1 MVILAAGLTPAWQ
14 QILVVE
20 RLHLG
25 AVNRARESVWCA
37 SGKVLNVACAVQH
50 LSRRGE
56 SVGSGTKGCEPGA
69 GSAVRALSVVGG
81 LTGAAIREEF
91 AGLGIAARW
100 VETTVP
106 TRVCTTVLDRATGTT
121 TELVENSAAL
131 PAEVLRR
138 FAEAFV
144 EECRQATLVV
154 ISGSLPVGTPAPYWS
169 ELLQEVRCP
178 VLLDVR
184 GPELLAC
191 LPLRP
196 WLVKPNRE
204 ELGAT
209 LGRRLESES
218 ELLAG
223 MEQLRAWGAARV
235 VVSDGPQAVW
245 ACGPEGVER
254 VQPPQVPV
262 VNPIGSGDCFA
273 AGLAVAYAEGRPW
286 RESLEFA
293 VAAAAEN
300 VQQLLPA
307 RIRRPDV

>member
-14 QILVVE
+14 QILVLE

-25 AVNRARESVWCA
+25 AVNRACESVWCA

-50 LSRRGE
+50 LSRGGEPHGRDALGGEAARGD
-56 SVGSGTKGCEPGA
+56 
-69 GSAVRALSVVGG
+69 AVRALSVLGG

-91 AGLGIAARW
+91 AALGIAARW
-100 VETTVP
+100 VETHVP
-106 TRVCTTVLDRATGTT
+106 TRVCTTVLDRSTGTT
-121 TELVENSAAL
+121 TELVENSATL
-131 PAEVLRR
+131 PAEVLSR
-138 FAEAFV
+138 FAEAFK
-144 EECRQATLVV
+144 EECRRATLVV
-154 ISGSLPVGTPAPYWS
+154 ISGSLPAGTPAQYWF
-169 ELLQEVRCP
+169 ELLPAVRCP

-191 LPLRP
+191 LPLQP

-218 ELLAG
+218 ELLAA
-223 MEQLRAWGAARV
+223 MEQLRAWGAERV
-235 VVSDGPQAVW
+235 VVSDGPQSVW

-262 VNPIGSGDCFA
+262 VNPIGSGDCLA

-300 VQQLLPA
+300 VRQLLPA
-307 RIRRPDV
+307 RIRRPAV